1 MVEILCGGVLCGG
14 VLCGGSF
21 VWWSLMWWDLMWWS
35 LVLWDP
41 MWWRC
46 CVVESCVVGL
56 RRSVCAMLRLV
67 LFSEEP
73 FKSGVGQADRDSG
86 CLQSC
91 YRGIASLAGG
101 GLQTCNVRLFSF
113 VIVPSGGNR
122 NGVNWRLLVKEL
134 SPSACD
140 M

>member
-101 GLQTCNVRLFSF
+101 GVANLQC
-113 VIVPSGGNR
+113 PS
-122 NGVNWRLLVKEL
+122 VVVCHCPLWRQPEPSEL
-134 SPSACD
+134 ETSG
-140 M
+140 